1 MVLYLIEGN
10 LFSKKKI
17 SWVTKKVYILDDPVY
32 REVPDPDPAQ
42 AGRPQDE
49 RVLRCRQASHRVQ
62 VTWL

>member
-1 MVLYLIEGN
+1 M
-10 LFSKKKI
+10 
-17 SWVTKKVYILDDPVY
+17 YILDDPVY
-32 REVPDPDPAQ
+32 REVPDSDPAQ